1 MSTEPELVFLLA
13 FPCTHCKAE
22 LSSAA
27 DQPGAWVRC
36 PKCGRASRAPD
47 SIVKRRP
54 VPNKAGEDVLR
65 IDPAPDPKPMTP
77 VAAAALPAPR
87 SLLSFDRV
95 SHEPANPWRVA
106 CGAGLVL
113 AVTGTIFAHI
123 ESSELGIVGF
133 SMGSMIMLIILLR
146 TAR

>member
-1 MSTEPELVFLLA
+1 MNAEPELVFLMT
-13 FPCTHCKAE
+13 FPCIHCKAE
-22 LSSAA
+22 LSSAP

-36 PKCGRASRAPD
+36 PTCGRASRAPD
-47 SIVKRRP
+47 SVVKRSF
-54 VPNKAGEDVLR
+54 VPNKPGPDVFR

-77 VAAAALPAPR
+77 VAMAALSARR
-87 SLLSFDRV
+87 SFLGLDQV
-95 SHEPANPWRVA
+95 SQEPANPWRVA

-113 AVTGTIFAHI
+113 AVTGAIFSHI

-133 SMGSMIMLIILLR
+133 SMGSVILLIILIK

>member
-1 MSTEPELVFLLA
+1 MSTEPELVFLMA

-22 LSSAA
+22 LSIAA
-27 DQPGAWVRC
+27 NQPGTWVRC

-47 SIVKRRP
+47 SVVKRSP
-54 VPNKAGEDVLR
+54 VPIKAGEDVFR

-77 VAAAALPAPR
+77 VAVASLPAQR
-87 SLLSFDRV
+87 SLLGLDRV

-106 CGAGLVL
+106 CGAALVL
-113 AVTGTIFAHI
+113 AVTGAIFAHI
-123 ESSELGIVGF
+123 ETSELGIVGF
-133 SMGSMIMLIILLR
+133 SMGSVIMLIILIR